1 MEYTL
6 TNAAKLTR
14 LNKSTLFRAIKA
26 GRLSARRDEDGAYK
40 VDASELARV
49 YDLQHVA
56 RNDVDAMQSAATGEE
71 APATAAT
78 VGAPALEL
86 VLQRARMLED
96 QLAREREDRE
106 RERLVRDQE
115 REEHGETVRDLRR
128 RLDRAEERVLALTSQ
143 PAPHPPPEPAQA
155 PPAVVEELRRRLEES
170 EALVRTLAVMAPQ
183 APQAAQGGPEEART
197 PLDPAKAV
205 KGFIGRFLGR

>member
-6 TNAAKLTR
+6 TDAAKLTR

-26 GRLSARRDEDGAYK
+26 GRLSARRDEGGAYK

-49 YDLQHVA
+49 YDLQHVP
-56 RNDVDAMQSAATGEE
+56 RNGVNAVQSAATGEE
-71 APATAAT
+71 APAMTAM
-78 VGAPALEL
+78 VGAPTLEL
-86 VLQRARMLED
+86 AFQRARMLED

-143 PAPHPPPEPAQA
+143 PAPQPPLEPAQE
-155 PPAVVEELRRRLEES
+155 PSIIVEELRQRLEELETRNRALSAVVPPQMAQERPS
-170 EALVRTLAVMAPQ
+170 EVRA
-183 APQAAQGGPEEART
+183 
-197 PLDPAKAV
+197 PLDQVKVV
-205 KGFIGRFLGR
+205 KGFLGRLLGR